1 MVTCPHSFKTISIK
15 ANQKVT
21 NMTGWGKRADPL
33 VLDCLDEMTRK
44 SNGNYGVL
52 CGPRSGV
59 LVLDYDLDKV
69 PEITHIHLESLK
81 GVHGNTMIVQTPKGG
96 FHVYHSYD
104 ERFDSWIGRCGLNNW
119 EGFKAGETGFIDVRT
134 HGNYVVG
141 PGSVVNGKVYTVVND
156 VEPARM
162 PDDMFEALDEFAH
175 GAKYSF
181 GKSLDVSKY
190 DDLLESRGFTNIS
203 WVNEYDFDCD
213 QRGKGSTCPL
223 CSMTHENNHFFLWS
237 IDGTVYVKNHSNRC
251 KRVCIE
257 KSEKKA
263 DEEPLNDKTAFEKV
277 ISKFGSIVKRYQS
290 STMIFNETNGIWL
303 SKHED
308 VLGLWYK
315 LCQEV
320 LSGTNYGTQVKKQQT
335 IFNLCSTL
343 PDSEDFFEKGRQNR
357 LGKLLYK
364 DCVWNIE
371 TNSRESF
378 NPEYF
383 FKFMIPRTRGVYNK
397 KAYDEVFKLLFN
409 DTQSDVK
416 ERNELWKYLSVAAT
430 GKQNKRCLVNNIG
443 LSGTGKTTLINAF
456 LAAFPGYANDIK
468 MSAFIV
474 TNFTKANDHNDE
486 LLKFENS
493 RWLFTSEQ
501 VGTADC
507 ELVKNYTGG
516 DSLNAR
522 GCGSK
527 TGKSFYSESLLF
539 TMSNGPL
546 KFNKMDDA
554 LLKRIKPFFWKNQFE
569 NPCEDVVKILNTAE
583 GYEAL
588 DCIIQDGYNLWKKEG
603 FLCVESLETLKNDI
617 KGDQESFDDIFERV
631 FKVEEDKKNK
641 EFWIKSTEVYNF
653 FADLKESDFNIKYKM
668 TEKGI
673 ECKQDRG
680 LQGRLHYFK
689 GLSYR

>member
-1 MVTCPHSFKTISIK
+1 
-15 ANQKVT
+15 
-21 NMTGWGKRADPL
+21 MTGWGKDADPVTIDL
-33 VLDCLDEMTRK
+33 LDDMTRK
-44 SNGNYGVL
+44 SNGNYGIL
-52 CGPRSGV
+52 CGPRSGIIV
-59 LVLDYDLDKV
+59 IDYDLDKV
-69 PEITHIHLESLK
+69 SDNNIHLDSLK
-81 GVHGNTMIVQTPKGG
+81 GVHGDTMIVQTPKGG
-96 FHVYHSYD
+96 FHVYHKYES
-104 ERFDSWIGRCGLNNW
+104 RFDSWVGRCGI
-119 EGFKAGETGFIDVRT
+119 EGFIDIRT

-141 PGSVVNGKVYTVVND
+141 PGSKVNGKVYTTVND
-156 VEPARM
+156 VEPNLM
-162 PDDMFEALDEFAH
+162 PDECFKHFDLCARGEKRDFERV
-175 GAKYSF
+175 K
-181 GKSLDVSKY
+181 VSRHEES
-190 DDLLESRGFTNIS
+190 LESLGFTNVV

-213 QRGKGSTCPL
+213 QRGKNSTCPL
-223 CSMTHENNHFFLWS
+223 CLLCHENNHFFLWS
-237 IDGTVYVKNHSNRC
+237 INDTVYVKNHSNRC

-257 KSEKKA
+257 KTKKKD

-277 ISKFGSIVKRYQS
+277 ILKFGSIVKRYQS
-290 STMIFNETNGIWL
+290 STMIFNESNGIWF

-343 PDSEDFFEKGRQNR
+343 PDSADFFERGRQNR

-371 TNSRESF
+371 TNSREPF

-383 FKFMIPRTRGVYNK
+383 FKFAIPRLRGVYNK

-430 GKQNKRCLVNNIG
+430 GKHNKRCLVNNIG

-474 TNFTKANDHNDE
+474 TNFTKANEHNDE

-501 VGTADC
+501 VGIADC

-527 TGKSFYSESLLF
+527 SGKSFYSESLLF

-546 KFNKMDDA
+546 KFNKMDEA
-554 LLKRIKPFFWKNQFE
+554 LLDRIKPFFWKNQFK

-583 GYEAL
+583 GHEAL

-603 FLCVESLETLKNDI
+603 FLQVESLDTLKNDI

-641 EFWIKSTEVYNF
+641 DFWIKSTEVYNF

-668 TEKGI
+668 SKKGI
-673 ECKQDRG
+673 ECKQERSPH
-680 LQGRLHYFK
+680 GRHIYFK
-689 GLSYR
+689 GLSYK